1 MTFLSIH
8 VLFNNNFDEFK
19 VIEVQTDENGN
30 FMIISLFAMDKELLL
45 VNIYGPQKRQ
55 PSLLP
60 ESF

>member
-8 VLFNNNFDEFK
+8 VLFNNNFEFK

-45 VNIYGPQKRQ
+45 VNIYGPKKRQ

>member
-8 VLFNNNFDEFK
+8 VLFNNNFEFK